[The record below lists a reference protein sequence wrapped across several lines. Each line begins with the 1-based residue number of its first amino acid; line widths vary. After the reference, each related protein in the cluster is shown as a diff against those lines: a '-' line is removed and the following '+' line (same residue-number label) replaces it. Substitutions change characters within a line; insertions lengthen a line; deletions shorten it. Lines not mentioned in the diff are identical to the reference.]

1 MSRKLKRLP
10 KPFPEIVDTALASA
24 IMGLNPKGRRVRA
37 LCERGELRAT
47 LAGRRTWVI
56 KPKDFLAYLE
66 RADVRR
72 TEEQRVKRPWPIEE
86 LRRALKDA

>member
-10 KPFPEIVDTALASA
+10 KPLPEYLDTNLASTL
-24 IMGLNPKGRRVRA
+24 MGVIPRRVRT
-37 LCERGELRAT
+37 LCERGDLRAT

-66 RADVRR
+66 RTDARR